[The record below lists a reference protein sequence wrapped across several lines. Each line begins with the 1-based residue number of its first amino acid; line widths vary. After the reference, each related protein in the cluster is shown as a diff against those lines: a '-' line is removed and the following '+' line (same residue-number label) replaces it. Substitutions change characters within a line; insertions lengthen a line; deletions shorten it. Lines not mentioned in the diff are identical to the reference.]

1 MDNPDLDKFYTLP
14 EAFNVLGR
22 ERYGEEWTG
31 IELEARNRLPPESP
45 PLRAFPAADWK
56 RRKIASFSRAV
67 VLMADKEDYQKESAA
82 YQRRRQVEAE
92 LHRILYN
99 KLAPAEL
106 LNAHDGVRIS
116 VPPAHWSADKFT
128 VSISSGMAEWADQGT
143 SSRPTHA
150 ITPPTTYKGLV
161 LIDRHQFD
169 LAIKDYVCQSAL
181 HYYVASDKK
190 TTAVA
195 DEEISVGAKFPEW
208 WPKKPKTQADWRF
221 LWARALEIE
230 REPANWNIS
239 SIAIQIAKK
248 ETGAKTLTVEAENR
262 AGVIRKC
269 LGKMRT
275 EDGPPKE

>member
-22 ERYGEEWTG
+22 ERYGEEWTE
-31 IELEARNRLPPESP
+31 IELRARNRPPPEP
-45 PLRAFPAADWK
+45 PPIRAFDAADSN
-56 RRKIASFSRAV
+56 RRNITSFARAA
-67 VLMADKEDYQKESAA
+67 VLLANKEDYQKESAA
-82 YQRRRQVEAE
+82 YQRRRQVEDE
-92 LHRILYN
+92 LRRILYN
-99 KLAPAEL
+99 ERAPAEL

-116 VPPAHWSADKFT
+116 VPPAHWFAEKFT
-128 VSISSGMAEWADQGT
+128 VSISSGTAEWADQVT

-169 LAIKDYVCQSAL
+169 LAIKD
-181 HYYVASDKK
+181 VAGDKK

-208 WPKKPKTQADWRF
+208 WPKTPEKQADWRF
-221 LWARALEIE
+221 LWARALEIQ
-230 REPANWNIS
+230 REPAKWNIS
-239 SIAIQIAKK
+239 SIALQIAKK
-248 ETGAKTLTVEAENR
+248 KTRAKTITVEAEKR
-262 AGVIRKC
+262 AEVIRKC
-269 LGKMRT
+269 LGKMRF